1 MHRELVAF
9 RVDDE
14 GFLDYFEMCC
24 EDPTCDWYIGH
35 EFPDKS
41 FTQLPLDKVAYGGE
55 TTTHGKGA
63 RDRIR
68 PEEGQHG
75 GHPLHQQSDLFWDSG
90 N

>member
-14 GFLDYFEMCC
+14 GSLDYFEMCC

-41 FTQLPLDKVAYGGE
+41 FTQLPLDRGTYGDQ
-55 TTTHGKGA
+55 HCILSKGA
-63 RDRIR
+63 RDRVQS
-68 PEEGQHG
+68 EDGQHG
-75 GHPLHQQSDLFWDSG
+75 GHPINQQSDLFLDSG
-90 N
+90 I